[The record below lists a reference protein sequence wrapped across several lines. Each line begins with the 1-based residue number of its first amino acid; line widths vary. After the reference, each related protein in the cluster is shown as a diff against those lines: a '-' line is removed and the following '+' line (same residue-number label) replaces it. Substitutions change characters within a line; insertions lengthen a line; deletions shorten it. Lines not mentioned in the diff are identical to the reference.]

1 MGHLL
6 ALPFR
11 RLLKVKSRLF
21 SVFPWYYMTRA
32 LGVALVVAGLLD
44 NSPERSTLILA
55 GTGLLGI
62 DKVARS
68 EQPKAG
74 QKNDTDR

>member
-11 RLLKVKSRLF
+11 RLCRVKSRLF
-21 SVFPWYYMTRA
+21 SVFPWYYATRA
-32 LGVALVVAGLLD
+32 LGVMLVVAGLID
-44 NSPERSTLILA
+44 KSPERSTLILA
-55 GTGLLGI
+55 GTGLLGL

-68 EQPKAG
+68 EQPKQG
-74 QKNDTDR
+74 E